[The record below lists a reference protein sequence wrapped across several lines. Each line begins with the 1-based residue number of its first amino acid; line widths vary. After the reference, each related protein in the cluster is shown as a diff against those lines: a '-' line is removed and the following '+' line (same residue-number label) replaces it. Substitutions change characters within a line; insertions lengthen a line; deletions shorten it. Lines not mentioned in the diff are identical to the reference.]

1 MKAIEYK
8 KYGSPEVLKLNEIE
22 KPSPKDNEV
31 LVKVIAASV
40 NAADWHLM
48 RGEPFMARLAFGL
61 FKPKIQ
67 ILGADVSGKVEAVGK
82 NVKDLKPG
90 DEVFGDV
97 SESGWGGFAE
107 YVCADENAFILK
119 PVNMSFEESAAVPLA
134 SVTAL
139 QALRNKGEIKQG
151 KKVLI
156 NGASG
161 GVGTFAVQ
169 IAKYFGA
176 EVTGVCS
183 TGNLEMVR
191 ALGADYVIDYT
202 KEDFTK
208 NGKSYDL
215 ILAANGYHPI
225 FDYKRALSSKGICV
239 ITGGSMSQL
248 YQVLLLGPLLSSKS
262 GKKMCNLLMKPVK
275 KDLVFMKD
283 LIEMGKVKP
292 VIDKRYS
299 FNETAD
305 AIRYLEEG
313 HARGK
318 VVIIFNQDS

>member
-8 KYGSPEVLKLNEIE
+8 KYGSPEVLELNEIE

-31 LVKVIAASV
+31 LVKVLAASV

-139 QALRNKGEIKQG
+139 QALRDKGEIKQG

-176 EVTGVCS
+176 EVTSVCS

-225 FDYKRALSSKGICV
+225 LDYKRALSSKGIYV

-248 YQVLLLGPLLSSKS
+248 YQALLLGPFLSSKN
-262 GKKMCNLLMKPVK
+262 GKKMGNILMKPNK
-275 KDLVFMKD
+275 KDLIFMKD
-283 LIEMGKVKP
+283 VIEMGKVKP
-292 VIDKRYS
+292 VIDKEYS
-299 FNETAD
+299 FYETAE

-318 VVIIFNQDS
+318 VVITFKHDN